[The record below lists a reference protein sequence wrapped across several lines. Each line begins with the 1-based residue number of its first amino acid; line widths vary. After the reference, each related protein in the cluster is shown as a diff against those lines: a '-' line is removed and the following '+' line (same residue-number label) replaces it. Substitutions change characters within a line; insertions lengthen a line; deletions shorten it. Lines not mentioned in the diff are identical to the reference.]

1 MKKSDELGRDNI
13 TPLIFKQSIP
23 ASIGMLVMSVYM
35 IVDTIFVGQWVGAL
49 AIAAITV
56 VLPITFLISS
66 IGMAIGVGGGSII
79 SRALGG
85 GNDEKASR
93 TFGNQIFMAMGLAV
107 FFVIMGFLFSDPILK
122 LFGGKGDIL
131 EPAKEY
137 FLIILLGVPFL
148 AFAMMSNNNI
158 RAIGYPKVAMWVLLL
173 PAIANIILDPIFI
186 KLLGMGLAGAAWAT
200 VISYALSAGYGFYF
214 LFIKNSDL
222 KISWKC
228 LILDSAIVKEISSL
242 GGVTLARQGVISIL
256 SIVLNNALFSY
267 GNEMY
272 VAVYGIINR
281 VMMLSLF
288 PVLGLTQ
295 GTLPIFG
302 FNYGAKKYSR
312 VKETVNK
319 AILFGTITS
328 VVIYVII
335 IVFRVQ
341 IVSVF
346 TDNEFII
353 ENTPYA
359 LLIVFSATPFI
370 LTQLIGSAYFQAIGK
385 ALPALLLTLSKQGF
399 FLIPLVY
406 ILPMFFGIDGIWIA
420 FPIADILSVILTF
433 VFLRR
438 DLLKLPEDVGTVTEE
453 VLHEARPVEVG
464 S

>member
-1 MKKSDELGRDNI
+1 MKKSDELGKENI

-79 SRALGG
+79 SRALGSG
-85 GNDEKASR
+85 DDSKASI
-93 TFGNQIFMAMGLAV
+93 TFGNQIFMAMGLA
-107 FFVIMGFLFSDPILK
+107 FIFVIVGYIFGDSILK
-122 LFGGKGDIL
+122 VFGGKGDIL
-131 EPAKEY
+131 QPAKDY
-137 FLIILLGVPFL
+137 FNIILLGVPLL

-186 KLLGMGLAGAAWAT
+186 KVFDMGLKGAAWAT
-200 VISYALSAGYGFYF
+200 IISYCFSAGYGFYF
-214 LFIKNSDL
+214 LFIKNTDL
-222 KISWKC
+222 RITWKC
-228 LILDSAIVKEISSL
+228 LVLKKSIVSEISSL
-242 GGVTLARQGVISIL
+242 GGVTLARQGVISLL
-256 SIVLNNALFSY
+256 SIVLNNALFNY
-267 GNEMY
+267 GNELY

-295 GTLPIFG
+295 GTLPIIG
-302 FNYGAKKYSR
+302 YNYGAKKYAR
-312 VKETVNK
+312 VKETVK
-319 AILFGTITS
+319 RAIIFGTITS
-328 VVIYVII
+328 VTIYII
-335 IVFRVQ
+335 IILFRNQ
-341 IVSVF
+341 IVIVF
-346 TDNEFII
+346 TDNEFLL

-399 FLIPLVY
+399 FLIPLIF
-406 ILPMFFGIDGIWIA
+406 ILPLFFGIDGIWIS
-420 FPIADILSVILTF
+420 FPVADILSVALTF
-433 VFLRR
+433 IFLRR
-438 DLLKLPEDVGTVTEE
+438 DLKKLPVDNITTES
-453 VLHEARPVEVG
+453 LK
-464 S
+464 SD

>member
-1 MKKSDELGRDNI
+1 MKKSDELGSENI
-13 TPLIFKQSIP
+13 TALIFKQSIP

-79 SRALGG
+79 SRALGSG
-85 GNDEKASR
+85 DDSKAGR
-93 TFGNQIFMAMGLAV
+93 TFGNQITMAMGLAV
-107 FFVIMGFLFSDPILK
+107 FFVIMGFSFSDSILQI
-122 LFGGKGDIL
+122 FGGKGDIL

-137 FLIILLGVPFL
+137 FLIILLGVPLL

-186 KLLGMGLAGAAWAT
+186 KVFDMGLAGAAWAT
-200 VISYALSAGYGFYF
+200 VISYFLSAGYGFYF
-214 LFIKNSDL
+214 LFIKNTDL
-222 KISWKC
+222 KISWRC
-228 LILDSAIVKEISSL
+228 LILEGSIVKEISSL
-242 GGVTLARQGVISIL
+242 GGVTLARQGVISLL
-256 SIVLNNALFSY
+256 SIVLNNALFNY
-267 GNEMY
+267 GNELY
-272 VAVYGIINR
+272 VAVFGIINR

-295 GTLPIFG
+295 GTLPIIG
-302 FNYGAKKYSR
+302 YNYGAGKYDR
-312 VKETVNK
+312 VKETVKK

-328 VVIYVII
+328 IVIYVCIVLLRKEI
-335 IVFRVQ
+335 VIVF
-341 IVSVF
+341 S
-346 TDNEFII
+346 DDPFIL

-399 FLIPLVY
+399 FLIPLVF
-406 ILPMFFGIDGIWIA
+406 ILPLFFGINGIWMS
-420 FPIADILSVILTF
+420 FPIADILSVILTYF
-433 VFLRR
+433 FLRR
-438 DLLKLPEDVGTVTEE
+438 DLFNLPEPKPETV
-453 VLHEARPVEVG
+453 LDEADSV
-464 S
+464 